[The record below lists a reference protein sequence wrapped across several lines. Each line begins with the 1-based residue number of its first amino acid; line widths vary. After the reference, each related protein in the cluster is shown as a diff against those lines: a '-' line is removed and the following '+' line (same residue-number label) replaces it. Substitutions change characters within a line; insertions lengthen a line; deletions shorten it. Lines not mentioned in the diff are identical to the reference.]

1 MLYCVLLFSLVI
13 DVAAV
18 STALVSPPV
27 LFFGLGLGATAVRSD
42 LRIPEQISKFLSL
55 YLVTAIGFKGGVA
68 LRAEGWST
76 ALGLTMVGGIALG
89 IVIPFIARAVL
100 LRLGR
105 VGPVDAAAIGA
116 HYGSVSLVT
125 FLTAQA
131 FLERMDIP
139 AEGFMVAV
147 LAIMESPSIIV
158 GVALANRAGTGAAV
172 PLGRVLAG
180 SVTHGSLLLLVGA
193 TVIGLLSGARGMAD
207 VEGFLVTPFTGLLV
221 LFLLDMGL
229 LAGRRLGA
237 FRTYGWR
244 LAACGIIL
252 PLVGGVLGGG
262 GGALIGLSTGGTT
275 LLAVLAASAS
285 YIAAPAAIREA
296 VPDAD
301 PGLSIGLALGVTFP
315 FNLVVGIPLFAM
327 IASALT

>member
-1 MLYCVLLFSLVI
+1 MLRSSFVI

-18 STALVSPPV
+18 SNALVSPPV

-76 ALGLTMVGGIALG
+76 ALGLTLAAGVGLG
-89 IVIPFIARAVL
+89 VVIPFVARAIL
-100 LRLGR
+100 MRLGR

-147 LAIMESPSIIV
+147 LAIMESPAIIV
-158 GVALANRAGTGAAV
+158 GVALAGRAGSGAAA

-180 SVTHGSLLLLVGA
+180 SVTHGSLLLLIGA
-193 TVIGLLSGARGMAD
+193 TAIGLASGARGLAD

-252 PLVGGVLGGG
+252 PLIGGVAGSGV
-262 GGALIGLSTGGTT
+262 GALIGLSTGGTT

-285 YIAAPAAIREA
+285 YIAAPAAIRDA

-315 FNLVVGIPLFAM
+315 FNLVVGIPLYAV
-327 IASALT
+327 ISSALT